1 MFFRTTSQE
10 RLLPRLYERLKL
22 SPKQQVQ
29 PNRQQVQEQE
39 SQPKQEAK
47 EQEVPLD
54 EGIGKAIL
62 GAAAGVTVGPTIM
75 KGVCKVLGISET
87 GALGNLMTSR
97 LILTAL
103 AGYLGYKN

>member
-1 MFFRTTSQE
+1 M
-10 RLLPRLYERLKL
+10 LKL
-22 SPKQQVQ
+22 EKVVAINEEQQAYDDII
-29 PNRQQVQEQE
+29 NALN
-39 SQPKQEAK
+39 EAK
-47 EQEVPLD
+47 ENNIPLD

-62 GAAAGVTVGPTIM
+62 GAAAGVSIGPAIM

-103 AGYLGYKN
+103 GGYLGYKN

>member
-1 MFFRTTSQE
+1 MQDIVDSIDTIDTVSE
-10 RLLPRLYERLKL
+10 SKGYDEVIKLL
-22 SPKQQVQ
+22 
-29 PNRQQVQEQE
+29 
-39 SQPKQEAK
+39 QEAK

-54 EGIGKAIL
+54 EGIGKALL
-62 GAAAGVTVGPTIM
+62 GAAAGVTVGPNIM
-75 KGVCKVLGISET
+75 KGVCKVLGISES